1 MGFSGGVNE
10 ENNDDTELAET
21 AGGLSHQ
28 QDVSKIIA
36 RFEHF
41 TIDLMAAVTSPDDS
55 EDGDEVINVI
65 FDKNDSQTTTRSEVS
80 NIKRENANASLL
92 NSFTSLCKCDK
103 IEELF
108 DCVLHFSATIESLDG
123 KLESASLSQSQ
134 KTKTLFGR
142 WTARKISTSLVHR
155 PSDQSTSI
163 EECIGRDSIVTCKF
177 KLDNRH
183 GSPKIT
189 KDYRVLAVYEKFY
202 NKW

>member
-1 MGFSGGVNE
+1 LGFSGGVNE

-55 EDGDEVINVI
+55 EDGDDVINVI

-123 KLESASLSQSQ
+123 KLESASLSQSR
-134 KTKTLFGR
+134 KTKTLLGDG
-142 WTARKISTSLVHR
+142 LH
-155 PSDQSTSI
+155 
-163 EECIGRDSIVTCKF
+163 GKF
-177 KLDNRH
+177 LH
-183 GSPKIT
+183 H
-189 KDYRVLAVYEKFY
+189 
-202 NKW
+202 